1 MTLSHL
7 QSSIVPLAL
16 DVGYFDLRVYESSC
30 VEGTSE
36 MWCGKWLF
44 FFIVYKYMSRC
55 VMIDISS

>member
-36 MWCGKWLF
+36 MWCRKWVLF
-44 FFIVYKYMSRC
+44 YCLQVYESLRDDRYQ
-55 VMIDISS
+55 